1 MFATGPATA
10 AGGGASHALDT
21 HGQCVARANSSLI
34 LHVLVLMVK
43 L

>member
-10 AGGGASHALDT
+10 TGGGASHALDT
-21 HGQCVARANSSLI
+21 HGLCVAGANSNLT
-34 LHVLVLMVK
+34 LHVLVLTVM

>member
-21 HGQCVARANSSLI
+21 HGQCVSGANSNLM
-34 LHVLVLMVK
+34 LHVLVML
-43 L
+43 

>member
-10 AGGGASHALDT
+10 AGGASHALDT
-21 HGQCVARANSSLI
+21 HGQCVARANSNLM
-34 LHVLVLMVK
+34 LHVLVLMVM